1 MPNATAAAQA
11 IGQLGAAL
19 GIVVSGLALGPR
31 DCPNSPLRIS
41 IGVASVIGIA
51 FTVAWAGFVGGLP
64 IAVTAALVA
73 VALAAI
79 VVFRRRTIG
88 EALRVAD
95 VRITIGRWLTFAAWS
110 LGLLALVRSYS
121 GGGWA
126 VDWVE
131 HWQRAEFFFER
142 QPLGTKFGAIYSLP
156 ARPPLANV
164 LTAVWQVFAGHS
176 FAAYQVF
183 LTLFGTLVCLPVLAL
198 FQHWSVRPHA
208 SSWAVL
214 LLLVNPMVAQNVTFA
229 WTKLPTAFFVLTA
242 IAILLVDLRQPL
254 RNAVPIA
261 AICFGFAV
269 LTHYSA
275 VPWVVATALAV
286 AWASRY
292 AEPERRQ
299 WQPVAIACVLFL
311 LVVIPWFGWTSVH
324 YGIAGTAQ
332 SNTTAAAWQSQT
344 WAQRAGVAL
353 ANLRDTLV
361 PFPLRGEPGD
371 LIQQSSRIGRV
382 RDLAFNL
389 YQANL
394 PLAIGTAGLI
404 VLGYGAARHR
414 STSASPRTTAE
425 VAFLRVLVPAAIV
438 LGVFA
443 HTPRDAWGLAHICL
457 QPLVLIGLAWAA
469 AQLSEA
475 KPGVRAAWAAF
486 AAVDVALGIGLQ
498 LACESWAVV
507 PTVAGKLDIAEFVS
521 SLTPMAFANL
531 NDKRAFNFEFFA
543 DRMALSPVLVAIILL
558 AILGLT
564 AAGAAKGNEPRA

>member
-31 DCPNSPLRIS
+31 DCPNTPLRIA

-51 FTVAWAGFVGGLP
+51 FAIAWAGFVGGLP
-64 IAVTAALVA
+64 IAFTAALIA

-79 VVFRRRTIG
+79 VVLRRRTIG
-88 EALRVAD
+88 EAFRLPD
-95 VRITIGRWLTFAAWS
+95 VRTTVGRWLIFAAWS

-131 HWQRAEFFFER
+131 HWQRAEFFFLR
-142 QPLGTKFGAIYSLP
+142 QPLETKFGAIYSLP

-198 FQHWSVRPHA
+198 FQHWAVRPHA
-208 SSWAVL
+208 SAWAVL

-242 IAILLVDLRQPL
+242 VTILLVDLRQPL
-254 RNAVPIA
+254 RRATPIA
-261 AICFGFAV
+261 AVCFGFAV

-275 VPWVVATALAV
+275 VPWVVATVLAV
-286 AWASRY
+286 AWVSRY
-292 AEPERRQ
+292 GDARQ
-299 WQPVAIACVLFL
+299 TRWQPFAVAFVLFL
-311 LVVIPWFGWTSVH
+311 LVVIPWFGWTTVH
-324 YGIAGTAQ
+324 YGVAGTAQ

-344 WAQRAGVAL
+344 WPQRAGVAL

-371 LIQQSSRIGRV
+371 LIQQTSRIGRV
-382 RDLAFNL
+382 RDIAFNL

-394 PLAIGTAGLI
+394 PLAFGTAGLF
-404 VLGYGAARHR
+404 VLGYGATRRR
-414 STSASPRTTAE
+414 SVSTPPRTTAE
-425 VAFLRVLVPAAIV
+425 VPFLRMLVPSAIV

-469 AQLSEA
+469 ALLSEA
-475 KPGVRAAWAAF
+475 KAGVRIAWAAF
-486 AAVDVALGIGLQ
+486 AAVDVAMGIGLQ

-507 PTVAGKLDIAEFVS
+507 PTVGGKVDIAGFVS

-543 DRMALSPVLVAIILL
+543 DRMALSPVFVAIILL

-564 AAGAAKGNEPRA
+564 AAKAAKARV